1 MKTQIFLRVS
11 VIAVCLFSSVV
22 SASVPGDVEDLV
34 GKRARNADPAL
45 QRHGYVHIETQKSGN
60 HTSYGHWW
68 SYSRKQCLEVQ
79 YGHGKVRSIR
89 DVSTYDC
96 NQRPHHLEHEDSDTA
111 KSAAIAVGAAAL
123 IGAIA
128 IAHKSNHHDEGNH
141 YDDNNYELEFERGHR
156 DALHNHSYDNYNETR
171 AYTNGYDSG
180 VEQRTHDTSY
190 RQHSGR
196 YDRGY
201 GRQVEFSDL
210 EGARASSADSAL
222 SDRGFRNVDG
232 FKETAT
238 AYTIWYN
245 RFSGQCLQMTV
256 AGGRVVDLSDIRSH
270 PGCR

>member
-128 IAHKSNHHDEGNH
+128 IAHK
-141 YDDNNYELEFERGHR
+141 
-156 DALHNHSYDNYNETR
+156 
-171 AYTNGYDSG
+171 
-180 VEQRTHDTSY
+180 
-190 RQHSGR
+190 
-196 YDRGY
+196 
-201 GRQVEFSDL
+201 
-210 EGARASSADSAL
+210 
-222 SDRGFRNVDG
+222 
-232 FKETAT
+232 
-238 AYTIWYN
+238 
-245 RFSGQCLQMTV
+245 
-256 AGGRVVDLSDIRSH
+256 
-270 PGCR
+270 